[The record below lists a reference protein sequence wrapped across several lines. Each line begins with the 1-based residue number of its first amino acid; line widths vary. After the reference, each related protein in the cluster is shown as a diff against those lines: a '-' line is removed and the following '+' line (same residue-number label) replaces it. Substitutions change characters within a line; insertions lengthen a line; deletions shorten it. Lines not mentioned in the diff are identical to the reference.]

1 MYPATVP
8 LNGTMSRAAAGVGAK
23 INTAAKQA
31 SSSGIRMKPS
41 RKGDQLI
48 DFFVTG
54 VVIFF
59 VFIFCWIVELR

>member
-1 MYPATVP
+1 
-8 LNGTMSRAAAGVGAK
+8 
-23 INTAAKQA
+23 
-31 SSSGIRMKPS
+31 MKPS

>member
-1 MYPATVP
+1 
-8 LNGTMSRAAAGVGAK
+8 MSRAAAGVGAE

-31 SSSGIRMKPS
+31 SSGIRMKPS

-48 DFFVTG
+48 DFFVAG

-59 VFIFCWIVELR
+59 CFHFLLDC

>member
-1 MYPATVP
+1 
-8 LNGTMSRAAAGVGAK
+8 MSRASVEVGAE

-31 SSSGIRMKPS
+31 TSSGIRMKPS

-48 DFFVTG
+48 DFFVAG